1 MLIILG
7 LFYSRENSLVEEVP
21 LRNTQLVELGL
32 LGFPILLLVL
42 TAIRSLYVL
51 YHSNL

>member
-21 LRNTQLVELGL
+21 LRNTQL
-32 LGFPILLLVL
+32 GFPILLLVL